1 MIQKITA
8 HRTVNSLEAIDS
20 LRVDLHNLV
29 SWSVDWQMLFNVD
42 RCKVMHLVHYATHGT
57 SQLQAATEERDLG
70 VMVSE
75 DLKWE
80 NQCIAL
86 VKKGNK
92 LLGMIKRN
100 FALTDLKK
108 RLWRYIKVLSD
119 HI

>member
-1 MIQKITA
+1 
-8 HRTVNSLEAIDS
+8 
-20 LRVDLHNLV
+20 
-29 SWSVDWQMLFNVD
+29 MLFNID
-42 RCKVMHLVHYATHGT
+42 KCKVMRLGYNNPKVHYATHGI

>member
-1 MIQKITA
+1 
-8 HRTVNSLEAIDS
+8 
-20 LRVDLHNLV
+20 
-29 SWSVDWQMLFNVD
+29 
-42 RCKVMHLVHYATHGT
+42 
-57 SQLQAATEERDLG
+57 
-70 VMVSE
+70 MVSE

-80 NQCIAL
+80 NQFIAL